1 MAHAINNDNPPEKKF
16 SSDERKEENK
26 NIDSIDEN
34 YYNNVDQTGKVE
46 EKNNP

>member
-26 NIDSIDEN
+26 NIDSLGIFLESFWLLFSPS
-34 YYNNVDQTGKVE
+34 QKS
-46 EKNNP
+46 